1 MLLLCVVMPHHA
13 LLGRHQAVPL
23 ALRRYAAELLH
34 LLVLGFSVEQAV
46 QGQLR
51 RAVGFRAL
59 LFLPRQVVLTHGI
72 VPVNHGGE
80 RRRGLLGR
88 HDSAAGRRVKRD
100 RDQDER
106 TAAHK
111 HKSSYYHTD
120 KVIGFDDEITLKLCV
135 SAPKCL
141 TQLMQELDHRY
152 RRL

>member
-1 MLLLCVVMPHHA
+1 MEPGLFPCAVMSHHA

-51 RAVGFRAL
+51 RAVGFCAL
-59 LFLPRQVVLTHGI
+59 LFLPRQVVLTHGVI
-72 VPVNHGGE
+72 PVNHGGE

-88 HDSAAGRRVKRD
+88 HDSAAGRREKRD
-100 RDQDER
+100 RGQDEQ

-111 HKSSYYHTD
+111 QENSYYHTN
-120 KVIGFDDEITLKLCV
+120 KLIGF
-135 SAPKCL
+135 
-141 TQLMQELDHRY
+141 ELVMKS
-152 RRL
+152 L

>member
-1 MLLLCVVMPHHA
+1 MTLKQSQNSPDETEAETSAQAVLFVCVCVCVVTSHHA

-34 LLVLGFSVEQAV
+34 FVVLGFSVEQAV

-72 VPVNHGGE
+72 VPVNHRGE

-88 HDSAAGRRVKRD
+88 HDSAAGRGQKRD
-100 RDQDER
+100 R
-106 TAAHK
+106 
-111 HKSSYYHTD
+111 
-120 KVIGFDDEITLKLCV
+120 G
-135 SAPKCL
+135 
-141 TQLMQELDHRY
+141 QEE
-152 RRL
+152 